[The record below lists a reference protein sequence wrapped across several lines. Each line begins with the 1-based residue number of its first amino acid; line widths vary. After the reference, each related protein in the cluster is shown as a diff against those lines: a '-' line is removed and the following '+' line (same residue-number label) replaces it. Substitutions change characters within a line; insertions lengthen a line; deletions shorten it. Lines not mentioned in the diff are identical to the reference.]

1 MEKRYLYSSLPKDW
15 LERST
20 ARANQRM
27 PGAGDV
33 FADNPEREDPL
44 WLLSRTLIAECPFF
58 DTLDEAKA
66 SIAHRAEQTGRVPPV
81 MLRVRITL
89 EVVDEEGKEIE

>member
-1 MEKRYLYSSLPKDW
+1 MKKRYLYSSLPKDW

-20 ARANQRM
+20 AHANQRM

-33 FADNPEREDPL
+33 FDGNPEREDPL

-58 DTLDEAKA
+58 DTLDETKA
-66 SIAHRAEQTGRVPPV
+66 SIARRAEQTGRVPLD